1 MSRTQRFPPLAIALA
16 IVIAGCAAVPGRISG
31 TDGRAGGPAPE
42 SHAPAP
48 TATGARSTATTAA
61 RTAAPTTA
69 AVPARTAAPARTA
82 VPTTSPAPTT
92 AAISLST
99 TARPTIAQLI
109 GQKLVVRMDGTT
121 PSADLLGR
129 IRRGEV
135 GGVILFGRNITTAYA
150 LRTLTAKLRAAAT
163 AGGRPK
169 LLIAVDQEGGSV
181 KRIPWAPPTLTP
193 WQMGTLGLA
202 AVAHTQGQMTGG
214 ALRGLGINVDF
225 APVADVPVSTSSFMY
240 QEGRT
245 WSFSAIRTSGVAN
258 AFATGLESAHVVPVM
273 KHFPGIGFATR
284 NTDSWVVTIGASRA
298 ALAPGLIPYRHAI
311 AQGIPM
317 IMLSNATYTAYDR
330 SHAAGWSPA
339 IGTLLRHDL
348 GFTGVTISDGLDG
361 TAKARG
367 VTPSQL
373 AIAAALAGTDM
384 ILTTGSESSTRLVY
398 AALVREATAA
408 RIPRA
413 TLLASYNR
421 ILLLKARL

>member
-1 MSRTQRFPPLAIALA
+1 MNGGQRVLALAIAL
-16 IVIAGCAAVPGRISG
+16 VVVLGGCSG
-31 TDGRAGGPAPE
+31 PI
-42 SHAPAP
+42 
-48 TATGARSTATTAA
+48 GARMSLADARAIGVAPHNAPMAALRVVASTV
-61 RTAAPTTA
+61 AAPQR
-69 AVPARTAAPARTA
+69 VAAPAA
-82 VPTTSPAPTT
+82 GPIA
-92 AAISLST
+92 LST
-99 TARPTIAQLI
+99 SSPSIAQLI

-121 PSADLLGR
+121 PSANLLGR

-135 GGVILFGRNITTAYA
+135 GGIILFGSNITTAYA

-169 LLIAVDQEGGSV
+169 LLIAVDQEGGPV

-202 AVAHTQGQMTGG
+202 SVAHTQGQKTGG
-214 ALRGLGINVDF
+214 ALRGLGINVDL
-225 APVADVPVSTSSFMY
+225 APVADVPASTSSFMY
-240 QEGRT
+240 LQGRT

-258 AFATGLESAHVVPVM
+258 AFATGLESAHVQPVM

-284 NTDSWVVTIGASRA
+284 NTDSWVVTIGSSRA
-298 ALAPGLIPYRHAI
+298 ALASGLIPYQHAI

-317 IMLSNATYTAYDR
+317 IMLSNATYMAYDR
-330 SHAAGWSPA
+330 SHAAGWSSA
-339 IGTLLRHDL
+339 IVGALLRHDL
-348 GFTGVTISDGLDG
+348 GFTGVTITDGLDG

-367 VTPSQL
+367 VTPSSL

-408 RIPRA
+408 RIPRT

-421 ILLLKARL
+421 ILRLKSHL

>member
-1 MSRTQRFPPLAIALA
+1 MNRPITIALA
-16 IVIAGCAAVPGRISG
+16 AAIVIGGCGGPVAARMSG
-31 TDGRAGGPAPE
+31 ADLGAAGPAPRGQ
-42 SHAPAP
+42 APVRVTPIALTSA
-48 TATGARSTATTAA
+48 TATAA
-61 RTAAPTTA
+61 RQATNATAFS
-69 AVPARTAAPARTA
+69 TA
-82 VPTTSPAPTT
+82 V
-92 AAISLST
+92 LS
-99 TARPTIAQLI
+99 PTIAQLI

-135 GGVILFGRNITTAYA
+135 GGIILFGRNITTAYA

-169 LLIAVDQEGGSV
+169 LLIAVDQEGGPV

-193 WQMGTLGLA
+193 WQMGTLGIA
-202 AVAHTQGQMTGG
+202 SVAHTQGQKTGG

-225 APVADVPVSTSSFMY
+225 APVADVPASTSSFMY
-240 QEGRT
+240 LQGRT

-258 AFATGLESAHVVPVM
+258 AFATGLESAHVQPVM

-317 IMLSNATYTAYDR
+317 IMLSNATYSAYDR

-339 IGTLLRHDL
+339 IVGTLLRHDL
-348 GFTGVTISDGLDG
+348 GFTGVTITDGLDG

-367 VTPSQL
+367 VTPSRL

-398 AALVREATAA
+398 AALVREATAGA
-408 RIPRA
+408 IPRA
-413 TLLASYNR
+413 TLRASYNR
-421 ILLLKARL
+421 ILLFKSRL

>member
-1 MSRTQRFPPLAIALA
+1 MSRRHRLLPLTIALA
-16 IVIAGCAAVPGRISG
+16 VVIGGWSGAIAAPMPAGGGGLSTTSAAKAVTPATAAV
-31 TDGRAGGPAPE
+31 E
-42 SHAPAP
+42 L
-48 TATGARSTATTAA
+48 ATTA
-61 RTAAPTTA
+61 
-69 AVPARTAAPARTA
+69 
-82 VPTTSPAPTT
+82 S
-92 AAISLST
+92 
-99 TARPTIAQLI
+99 PTIAQLI

-150 LRTLTAKLRAAAT
+150 LRTLTAKLRGAAT
-163 AGGRPK
+163 AGGRPR
-169 LLIAVDQEGGSV
+169 LLIAVDQEGGPI

-193 WQMGTLGLA
+193 WQMGSLGLA
-202 AVAHTQGQMTGG
+202 SVAHTQGQMTGG

-225 APVADVPVSTSSFMY
+225 APVADVPTSTSSFMY
-240 QEGRT
+240 QAGRT

-258 AFATGLESAHVVPVM
+258 AFATGLESAHVQPVM

-284 NTDSWVVTIGASRA
+284 STDSSVVTIGASRT
-298 ALAPGLIPYRHAI
+298 ALAPGLVPYQHAI

-330 SHAAGWSPA
+330 SHAAGWSSA
-339 IGTLLRHDL
+339 IVGTLLRRDL
-348 GFTGVTISDGLDG
+348 GFKGVTITDGLDG

-398 AALVREATAA
+398 AALVRAATAGG
-408 RIPRA
+408 IPRA

-421 ILLLKARL
+421 ILLFKSRL